1 MSGRV
6 KRREFI
12 TLLGGT
18 AAAWPL
24 AARAQQ
30 GERNRRVAVF
40 TALAPDDP
48 ENQSRI
54 AAFQQEMQRLGWTEG
69 QNLRITYHSV
79 GSDAE
84 HVRKEAAEL
93 VTLAPD
99 VILANGGTTMV
110 PLHQLNRSVAVVFVN
125 VPDPVG
131 AGFVASLARPGSNA
145 TGFTVYEYGIS
156 GKWLELLKQVA
167 PGVARVAVLRDPAN
181 PSGMGQ
187 WGVIQAVSPSFG
199 VELRPVDNRN
209 ADEIERGITTF
220 AQEPNGGMIV
230 VANAFSVVHRDL
242 IIRLAARHRLPAV
255 YPYRFFCIGGGLIA
269 YGVDDID
276 QYRRAAGYVDR
287 VLRGARPA
295 DLPVQGSSKYQL
307 TVNLAAAKALGLEIP
322 PTLLARAD
330 GVIEQRCFAVV
341 R

>member
-1 MSGRV
+1 MTAFIG
-6 KRREFI
+6 RREFI
-12 TLLGGT
+12 TLLGG
-18 AAAWPL
+18 AAAWPA

-131 AGFVASLARPGSNA
+131 AGFVASLARPGGNA

>member
-1 MSGRV
+1 MTAFIG
-6 KRREFI
+6 RREYL
-12 TLLGGT
+12 TLLGG
-18 AAAWPL
+18 AAAWPA

-131 AGFVASLARPGSNA
+131 AGFVASLARPGGNA

-187 WGVIQAVSPSFG
+187 CGVIQAVSPSFG

-330 GVIEQRCFAVV
+330 EVIE
-341 R
+341 

>member
-131 AGFVASLARPGSNA
+131 AGFVASLARPGGNA

-330 GVIEQRCFAVV
+330 EVIE
-341 R
+341 

>member
-1 MSGRV
+1 M
-6 KRREFI
+6 KRRDFI
-12 TLLGGT
+12 TLLGG
-18 AAAWPL
+18 AAAWPA

-131 AGFVASLARPGSNA
+131 AGFVASLARPGGNA

>member
-1 MSGRV
+1 V

-18 AAAWPL
+18 AAAWPA

-131 AGFVASLARPGSNA
+131 AGFVASLARPGGNA

-330 GVIEQRCFAVV
+330 EVIE
-341 R
+341 

>member
-330 GVIEQRCFAVV
+330 EVIE
-341 R
+341 

>member
-1 MSGRV
+1 MTAFIG
-6 KRREFI
+6 RREFL
-12 TLLGGT
+12 TLLGG
-18 AAAWPL
+18 AAAWPA

-131 AGFVASLARPGSNA
+131 AGFVASLARPGGNA

-330 GVIEQRCFAVV
+330 EVIE
-341 R
+341 

>member
-1 MSGRV
+1 M
-6 KRREFI
+6 KRRAFI

>member
-1 MSGRV
+1 M
-6 KRREFI
+6 KRRDFI
-12 TLLGGT
+12 TLLGG
-18 AAAWPL
+18 AAAWPA

-131 AGFVASLARPGSNA
+131 AGFVASLARPGGNA

-187 WGVIQAVSPSFG
+187 CGVIQAVSPSFG

-330 GVIEQRCFAVV
+330 EVIE
-341 R
+341 

>member
-18 AAAWPL
+18 AAAWPA

-131 AGFVASLARPGSNA
+131 AGFVASLARPGGNA

-330 GVIEQRCFAVV
+330 EVIE
-341 R
+341 

>member
-1 MSGRV
+1 MTAFIGR
-6 KRREFI
+6 RDFI
-12 TLLGGT
+12 TLLGG
-18 AAAWPL
+18 AAAWPA

-131 AGFVASLARPGSNA
+131 AGFVASLARPGGNA

>member
-1 MSGRV
+1 MTAFIG
-6 KRREFI
+6 RREFI
-12 TLLGGT
+12 TLLGG
-18 AAAWPL
+18 AAAWPA

-131 AGFVASLARPGSNA
+131 AGFVASLARPGGNA

-330 GVIEQRCFAVV
+330 EVIE
-341 R
+341 

>member
-1 MSGRV
+1 MIR
-6 KRREFI
+6 RREFI
-12 TLLGGT
+12 ALIGGA

-24 AARAQQ
+24 AASAQQ

-99 VILANGGTTMV
+99 VVLANGGTTMV

-131 AGFVASLARPGSNA
+131 AGFVASLARPGGNA

-230 VANAFSVVHRDL
+230 VANAFSVVHREL

-269 YGVDDID
+269 YGVDHID

-330 GVIEQRCFAVV
+330 EVIE
-341 R
+341 

>member
-1 MSGRV
+1 M
-6 KRREFI
+6 RRRQFI
-12 TLLGGT
+12 TLLGG

-131 AGFVASLARPGSNA
+131 AGFVASLARPGGNA

>member
-1 MSGRV
+1 M
-6 KRREFI
+6 KRRDFI
-12 TLLGGT
+12 TLLGG
-18 AAAWPL
+18 AAAWPA

-131 AGFVASLARPGSNA
+131 AGFVASLARPGGNA

-276 QYRRAAGYVDR
+276 QYRRTAGYVDR

>member
-1 MSGRV
+1 MTAFIG
-6 KRREFI
+6 RREFI
-12 TLLGGT
+12 TLLGG

-131 AGFVASLARPGSNA
+131 AGFVASLARPGGNA

-187 WGVIQAVSPSFG
+187 WGVIQAVSPS
-199 VELRPVDNRN
+199 RR
-209 ADEIERGITTF
+209 R
-220 AQEPNGGMIV
+220 
-230 VANAFSVVHRDL
+230 VAPGRQ
-242 IIRLAARHRLPAV
+242 P
-255 YPYRFFCIGGGLIA
+255 
-269 YGVDDID
+269 
-276 QYRRAAGYVDR
+276 QRR
-287 VLRGARPA
+287 
-295 DLPVQGSSKYQL
+295 
-307 TVNLAAAKALGLEIP
+307 
-322 PTLLARAD
+322 
-330 GVIEQRCFAVV
+330 
-341 R
+341 

>member
-1 MSGRV
+1 M
-6 KRREFI
+6 KRREFL
-12 TLLGGT
+12 TLLGG
-18 AAAWPL
+18 AAAWPA

-131 AGFVASLARPGSNA
+131 AGFVASLARPGGNA

-330 GVIEQRCFAVV
+330 EVIE
-341 R
+341 

>member
-1 MSGRV
+1 M
-6 KRREFI
+6 KRRDFI
-12 TLLGGT
+12 TLLGG
-18 AAAWPL
+18 AAAWPA

-131 AGFVASLARPGSNA
+131 AGFVASLARPGGNA

-307 TVNLAAAKALGLEIP
+307 TVNLTAAKALGLEIP

-330 GVIEQRCFAVV
+330 EVIE
-341 R
+341 

>member
-1 MSGRV
+1 M
-6 KRREFI
+6 
-12 TLLGGT
+12 
-18 AAAWPL
+18 
-24 AARAQQ
+24 
-30 GERNRRVAVF
+30 
-40 TALAPDDP
+40 
-48 ENQSRI
+48 
-54 AAFQQEMQRLGWTEG
+54 
-69 QNLRITYHSV
+69 
-79 GSDAE
+79 
-84 HVRKEAAEL
+84 
-93 VTLAPD
+93 
-99 VILANGGTTMV
+99 
-110 PLHQLNRSVAVVFVN
+110 
-125 VPDPVG
+125 
-131 AGFVASLARPGSNA
+131 
-145 TGFTVYEYGIS
+145 
-156 GKWLELLKQVA
+156 LKQVA

-230 VANAFSVVHRDL
+230 VANAFSVIHRDL

-269 YGVDDID
+269 YGVDHID

-295 DLPVQGSSKYQL
+295 DLPVQGTSKYQL

-330 GVIEQRCFAVV
+330 EVIE
-341 R
+341 

>member
-1 MSGRV
+1 MTAFIG
-6 KRREFI
+6 RREFL
-12 TLLGGT
+12 TLLGG
-18 AAAWPL
+18 AAAWPA

>member
-1 MSGRV
+1 M
-6 KRREFI
+6 KRRAFI
-12 TLLGGT
+12 TLLGG

-131 AGFVASLARPGSNA
+131 AGFVASLARPGGNA

>member
-1 MSGRV
+1 M
-6 KRREFI
+6 KRRDFI
-12 TLLGGT
+12 TLLGG
-18 AAAWPL
+18 AAAWPA

>member
-18 AAAWPL
+18 AAAWPA

-131 AGFVASLARPGSNA
+131 AGFVASLARPGGNA

>member
-1 MSGRV
+1 MTAFIG
-6 KRREFI
+6 RREFL
-12 TLLGGT
+12 TLLGG
-18 AAAWPL
+18 AAAWPA

-131 AGFVASLARPGSNA
+131 AGFVASLARPGGNA

-187 WGVIQAVSPSFG
+187 CGVIQAVSPSFG

-330 GVIEQRCFAVV
+330 EVIE
-341 R
+341 

>member
-1 MSGRV
+1 V
-6 KRREFI
+6 RRRAFI
-12 TLLGGT
+12 TLVGG
-18 AAAWPL
+18 AAAWPA

-131 AGFVASLARPGSNA
+131 AGFVASLARPGGNA

>member
-1 MSGRV
+1 MM
-6 KRREFI
+6 RRRDLI
-12 TLLGGT
+12 TLLGG
-18 AAAWPL
+18 AAAWPA